1 MELIYSLANFNY
13 SIIKLADSWLIES
26 LTLIVFTLSLFG
38 FSPLRT
44 LPEHTFNQII
54 LVKIRTLLLATAVI
68 FTVLFLFAF
77 FFYAGTDSS
86 SLEEFQSWLM
96 QLLKDKFYL
105 IIIGWFAGLT
115 LRFIFYRYIQ
125 TLISAISKRLR
136 LQQRNDKLSDIRD
149 EIGKYQAK
157 HFTPSKFYK
166 SGKRFIGLDENNK
179 PQYID
184 EQLYRETHHQI
195 IGPTRYGKGVMLG
208 NLIDQAINAG
218 DGVIYID
225 PKGDNFLPYIMYA
238 AAKRNNKKFYFLS
251 LCHGEPGRWQPF
263 AGGDIRSALSRATQA
278 FDLEETGGSDA
289 DYYKTLEVE
298 ALTESLSK
306 GRHINAICNHVEN
319 NEQAAKLKSKTK
331 QWAEIDTFSGPIK
344 NSFSVEKALL
354 EGAIVYVKG
363 HLQDKIVKAAT
374 KVFISEVI
382 SESMRLTQR
391 KDHLSLYV
399 DEIKFL
405 VSSQITDALSTAA
418 GFRTNITLA
427 YQSLSDTL
435 SPDDQ
440 RLNGRSLTDSININC
455 QLKSI
460 YGGSHPETASY
471 AAEMSGKIYKQVTRF
486 ERTEIQDAGAE
497 VWEKSRTVGNQEESL
512 IDENVFYGLPSR
524 VCIQFVPSQLTSIIY
539 SAFVPVTEETRTA
552 LDNYL
557 EKLNQRVQSK
567 TETPEEKPT
576 DTDNDESTDITET
589 GFITMKKAKLS
600 KLNEPETE
608 SLKEQNPEKQS
619 KIKKPLITGAQRN
632 KILK

>member
-1 MELIYSLANFNY
+1 MELIYSVANFNY

-26 LTLIVFTLSLFG
+26 LALTFFTLSVFG
-38 FSPLRT
+38 FSPLKT
-44 LPEHTFNQII
+44 LPEHHFNQIL
-54 LVKIRTLLLATAVI
+54 LVQIRKLLLAVSISFLVI
-68 FTVLFLFAF
+68 LLLVFL
-77 FFYAGTDSS
+77 FYAGTDSTS
-86 SLEEFQSWLM
+86 SAEFSFWLF
-96 QLLKDKFYL
+96 QLLKDKFHL
-105 IIIGWFAGLT
+105 IPIGLVAGLT
-115 LRFIFYRYIQ
+115 LRFAFYRYIQ
-125 TLISAISKRLR
+125 TLISSISKRLR
-136 LQQRNDKLSDIRD
+136 LQQKNDKLSDIRD
-149 EIGKYQAK
+149 EVGKYSAK
-157 HFTPSKFYK
+157 NFIPSKFYK
-166 SGKRFIGLDENNK
+166 SGKRFIGLDENDK

-184 EQLYRETHHQI
+184 EKLYRETHHQI
-195 IGPTRYGKGVMLG
+195 IGPTRYGKGVILG

-218 DGVIYID
+218 DGAIYID

-238 AAKRNNKKFYFLS
+238 AAKRNNKKFYYLS
-251 LCHGEPGRWQPF
+251 LCDGEPGKWQPF
-263 AGGDIRSALSRATQA
+263 AGGDIRSALSRAIQA

-306 GRHINAICNHVEN
+306 GRHINTICNHVEN
-319 NEQAAKLKSKTK
+319 NEKATKLKSKTK
-331 QWAEIDTFSGPIK
+331 QWVQIDTFSGPIK

-354 EGAIVYVKG
+354 EGAVVYVKG
-363 HLQDKIVKAAT
+363 HLQDKIVKVAT

-382 SESMRLTQR
+382 SESMRLTER
-391 KDHLSLYV
+391 KNHLSLYI

-460 YGGSHPETASY
+460 YGGSHPETANY

-497 VWEKSRTVGNQEESL
+497 IWEKSRTIGSQEESL

-524 VCIQFVPSQLTSIIY
+524 VCIQFIPSQLTKVIY
-539 SAFVPVTEETRTA
+539 SAFVPVTEQTRMT

-557 EKLNQRVQSK
+557 EKLNERMRTK
-567 TETPEEKPT
+567 TETREEKPT
-576 DTDNDESTDITET
+576 DTDNNESTDITET
-589 GFITMKKAKLS
+589 GFITLKAKLS
-600 KLNEPETE
+600 KLNAPETKTVQEE
-608 SLKEQNPEKQS
+608 SQKKQPNAKPKIEKA
-619 KIKKPLITGAQRN
+619 PDNRG
-632 KILK
+632 

>member
-1 MELIYSLANFNY
+1 MELIYSVANFNY

-26 LTLIVFTLSLFG
+26 LTLIFFTLSLFG
-38 FSPLRT
+38 FSPLKT
-44 LPEHTFNQII
+44 LPEHHFNQIL
-54 LVKIRTLLLATAVI
+54 LVQTRKLLLAVTFSFLVI
-68 FTVLFLFAF
+68 LLLVFL
-77 FFYAGTDSS
+77 FYAGTNSANS
-86 SLEEFQSWLM
+86 AEFSFWLF
-96 QLLKDKFYL
+96 QLLKDKFHL
-105 IIIGWFAGLT
+105 VPIGLVVGLT

-125 TLISAISKRLR
+125 TLISSISKRLR
-136 LQQRNDKLSDIRD
+136 LQQKNDKLSDIRD
-149 EIGKYQAK
+149 EVGKYSAK
-157 HFTPSKFYK
+157 NFIPSKFYK
-166 SGKRFIGLDENNK
+166 SGKRFIGLDENDK

-195 IGPTRYGKGVMLG
+195 IGPTRYGKGVILG

-218 DGVIYID
+218 DGAIYID

-238 AAKRNNKKFYFLS
+238 AAKRNNRKFYYLS
-251 LCHGEPGRWQPF
+251 LCDREPGKWQPF
-263 AGGDIRSALSRATQA
+263 AGGDIRSALGRAIQA

-298 ALTESLSK
+298 ALTESLSR

-319 NEQAAKLKSKTK
+319 NEKATKLKSKTK
-331 QWAEIDTFSGPIK
+331 QWAQIDTFSGPIK

-354 EGAIVYVKG
+354 EGAVVYVKG
-363 HLQDKIVKAAT
+363 HLQDKIVKVAT

-382 SESMRLTQR
+382 SESMRLTER
-391 KDHLSLYV
+391 KNHLSLYI

-460 YGGSHPETASY
+460 YGGSHPETANY

-497 VWEKSRTVGNQEESL
+497 IWEKSRTIGSQEESL
-512 IDENVFYGLPSR
+512 IDENVFFGLPSR
-524 VCIQFVPSQLTSIIY
+524 VCIQFIPSQLTKIIY
-539 SAFVPVTEETRTA
+539 SAFVPVTEQTRMA

-557 EKLNQRVQSK
+557 EKLNQRIQTK
-567 TETPEEKPT
+567 TETPEKTPT
-576 DTDNDESTDITET
+576 DTDNNESTDITET

-600 KLNEPETE
+600 KLDEPETKPVQDK
-608 SLKEQNPEKQS
+608 SHKRQPKDKP
-619 KIKKPLITGAQRN
+619 KIQKAPDNRG
-632 KILK
+632 